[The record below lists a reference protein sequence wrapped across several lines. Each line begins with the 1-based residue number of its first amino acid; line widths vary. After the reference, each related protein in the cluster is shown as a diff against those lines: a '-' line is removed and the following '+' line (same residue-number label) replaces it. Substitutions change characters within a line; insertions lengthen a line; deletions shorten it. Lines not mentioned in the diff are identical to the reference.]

1 MLHQIGP
8 TIVGI
13 ACNPN
18 VKNQNGI
25 FLHGKLFLLLSI
37 ARNSHLPCV
46 CRTVCALLGST
57 ITVFCLLLLSVCLSV
72 LSAHFYQCVI
82 VSSTLHL
89 SFLTRYTRRRCLFYL
104 LSLLL
109 RVRVQCN
116 QMALLLF
123 QFFAIKTRKFC
134 PKSIKFLPK

>member
-1 MLHQIGP
+1 MAFFFTANYFFFSQ
-8 TIVGI
+8 
-13 ACNPN
+13 
-18 VKNQNGI
+18 
-25 FLHGKLFLLLSI
+25 LLVTLTY
-37 ARNSHLPCV
+37 LVCV
-46 CRTVCALLGST
+46 VPFVLMLGST
-57 ITVFCLLLLSVCLSV
+57 ITVFCLLSVSLSV

>member
-104 LSLLL
+104 CLLYYL
-109 RVRVQCN
+109 C
-116 QMALLLF
+116 
-123 QFFAIKTRKFC
+123 FFMYVSSVTRWLCYCF
-134 PKSIKFLPK
+134 SFLPLKQGNFAPKV